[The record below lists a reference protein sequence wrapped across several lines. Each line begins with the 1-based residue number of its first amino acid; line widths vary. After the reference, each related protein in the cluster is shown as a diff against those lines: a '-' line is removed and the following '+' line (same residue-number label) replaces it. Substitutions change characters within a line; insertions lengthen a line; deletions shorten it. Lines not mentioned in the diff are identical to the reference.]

1 MLVKP
6 ENYMTIQ
13 GWMRTDLG
21 LSGTELMVYA
31 IIYGYTQSAQGR
43 FTGSRQY
50 LADWTGASVRTIQNV
65 LNKLT
70 DDGLLT
76 KTTTEPTPGVVIC
89 EYVANFTPSENPAR
103 GPVKI
108 LHGPSEKSALY
119 NIANNKEDNQDSISK
134 EILGGQDEAS
144 PLDDDVASKMYSKE
158 DFIGS
163 GCRGKT
169 KKKSPQPPKKNL
181 YQKCIDANL
190 RFTGNVIT
198 QSMLESYLRLRLQ
211 MKDKKPIYGVEQ
223 WQAMLDK
230 LSELSSDDSTDQ
242 KLIRTAIEKG
252 WASFFPVDDNKKQR
266 KTVYDVAAETDK
278 NGNRVVRIHDEEENY
293 ADQTM

>member
-181 YQKCIDANL
+181 YQKCRDANSQ
-190 RFTGNVIT
+190 FSGNAIT
-198 QSMLESYLRLRLQ
+198 VNMLDTYLQLRLA
-211 MKDKKPIYGVEQ
+211 MKDKPIYGVEQ
-223 WQAMLDK
+223 WQALLDK
-230 LSELSSDDSTDQ
+230 LSELSSDDHTDQ
-242 KLIRTAIEKG
+242 KIIKQSIERG
-252 WASFFPVDDNKKQR
+252 WAAFFPVDDKKRSNYRNTGDTDAHGNKSVK
-266 KTVYDVAAETDK
+266 TDK
-278 NGNRVVRIHDEEENY
+278 KKEDDY
-293 ADQTM
+293 ADEVV